1 MSTFT
6 FKVIYHNENDFGSL
20 VKIDG
25 RIFSFT
31 YIFYVY
37 KEIELKDFANS
48 TST

>member
-25 RIFSFT
+25 RIFPFT
-31 YIFYVY
+31 YICYGY
-37 KEIELKDFANS
+37 EEMELKDSANS